1 MSEIARALWYTAPQT
16 IEIREEKLSQLT
28 GNRVHLKTHASAV
41 SRGTEAIIFRGDVP
55 ASERGRMLAPFQE
68 GTFPF
73 PVKYGYAN
81 VSEVIETTADLKAGQ
96 RVFSLF
102 PHQSS
107 FLLPADALYPI
118 PTTLPSTRATLAA
131 NMETALNIVWDS
143 GVLPCSNIAVVGA
156 GTVGA
161 LVGYL
166 CARTPGVQ
174 VTLVDVNP
182 RRQDIADAFSC
193 AFSLPEDAPKNQ
205 DVVVHCSASE
215 SGLNTALRIA
225 GKEAR
230 IVEASWYGSRAS
242 GLFLGGGFHSQRL
255 SLVSSQV
262 GQVAP
267 VMRPR
272 WTHRRRMEAAISL
285 LQDDVLDILLAAPI
299 AFEEAP
305 QSLGDVLSGKRD
317 TLCQPIA
324 YS

>member
-1 MSEIARALWYTAPQT
+1 
-16 IEIREEKLSQLT
+16 
-28 GNRVHLKTHASAV
+28 
-41 SRGTEAIIFRGDVP
+41 
-55 ASERGRMLAPFQE
+55 
-68 GTFPF
+68 
-73 PVKYGYAN
+73 
-81 VSEVIETTADLKAGQ
+81 
-96 RVFSLF
+96 
-102 PHQSS
+102 
-107 FLLPADALYPI
+107 
-118 PTTLPSTRATLAA
+118 
-131 NMETALNIVWDS
+131 METALNIVWDA
-143 GVLPCSNIAVVGA
+143 GVLPCARVAVVGA

-182 RRQDIADAFSC
+182 KRHDIADAFSC
-193 AFSLPEDAPKNQ
+193 AFSLPEDAPRNQ
-205 DVVVHCSASE
+205 DVVVHCSATE
-215 SGLNTALRIA
+215 AGLNTALRIA

-242 GLFLGGGFHSQRL
+242 GLYLGGSFHSQRL

-285 LQDDVLDILLAAPI
+285 LQDNVLDILLAAPI
-299 AFEEAP
+299 EFEDAP
-305 QSLGDVLSGKRD
+305 QGLGDILSGKKD
-317 TLCQPIA
+317 TLCQPIV